1 MLYLKGADFFE
12 GNYFKL
18 TRPVSELCIPSLSIF
33 LACKNEIIT
42 VLKVSFLK
50 PVKMQN
56 KLSFKNHATSFYE
69 SFQRIIVLQ
78 IQKVLKTKNV
88 YFDNPWLVHGYDDQ

>member
-1 MLYLKGADFFE
+1 MKFLMQVAQKVILLKKKLIMYNLKGADFFE

-42 VLKVSFLK
+42 VLKVSLLK
-50 PVKMQN
+50 TVKMQN
-56 KLSFKNHATSFYE
+56 KLSFKNHATLFSV
-69 SFQRIIVLQ
+69 SFQKMIVFQ
-78 IQKVLKTKNV
+78 IQNI
-88 YFDNPWLVHGYDDQ
+88 